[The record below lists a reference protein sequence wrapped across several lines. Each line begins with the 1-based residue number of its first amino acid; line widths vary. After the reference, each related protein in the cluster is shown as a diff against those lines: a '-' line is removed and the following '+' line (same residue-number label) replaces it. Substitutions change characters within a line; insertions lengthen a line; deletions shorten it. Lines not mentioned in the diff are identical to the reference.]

1 MEEETDLR
9 QYVVVLVKHWKLII
23 LATFLAALAAALF
36 YFTTP
41 PVYEARA
48 SVAIVKSQSQ
58 IVFNPEFLTLSEEEM
73 SARGI
78 QTVDLGERRKAL
90 ASLVANPAI
99 AWKVIEELGSY
110 LSQEEQNPSI
120 LLGMV
125 EGKVGGEKGDLIDI
139 VVSSRDPEKAA
150 RIANAWAKAYEEH
163 VNALYGTS
171 PTAPAA
177 VRQQLEA
184 AGKEYEEREQAL
196 VAFMAENEIDE
207 LNLLIEEKLN
217 ILQSLQDGKARAV
230 STIIDTEVEAR
241 SQIIAAYIDA
251 LTQNRLIAFNKEQE
265 AKRELVSNYIQA
277 QISSRN
283 AVFNEQV
290 SEKVEALAY
299 YYDKKSLV
307 QRLLRDA
314 RMLREVVIT
323 GGASS
328 STTNA
333 LAVLLLKAEAFA
345 SSGELPGAMEL
356 QLGAVT
362 GLDQGATAQ
371 AADLEA
377 LIGTLESEL
386 TALEGSIQDLSQ
398 ELLKNEGYDF
408 LDTEFPTDDPL
419 SVAINES
426 YPQLFEIGDLAKLT
440 DLVSPDNPLK
450 ATSEERAKN
459 LLQLSGLER
468 VPEYTA
474 AAEPLSAAIEKL
486 HDEVDALRADLEKEE
501 AEQRE
506 LTRAR
511 DLAWDTY
518 STLAD
523 KATEVEIAADVGGSQ
538 VRFAAPAV
546 PPLSPA
552 GPKEKQ
558 SIALAAA
565 VGLMIGVAGAFG
577 VEYLAPAFAGSAAIK
592 KRIAPGDKGNQNA
605 DEEQLGG
612 DEFSN

>member
-1 MEEETDLR
+1 MEEGTDLR

-23 LATFLAALAAALF
+23 LATFLAALVAALF
-36 YFTTP
+36 CFITP
-41 PVYEARA
+41 PVYEATA

-90 ASLVANPAI
+90 ASLVVNSAI
-99 AWKVIEELGSY
+99 ASQVIEELGSY

-177 VRQQLEA
+177 VRQQLED

-196 VAFMAENEIDE
+196 VDFMAENEIDE
-207 LNLLIEEKLN
+207 LNVLIDEKLN
-217 ILQSLQDGKARAV
+217 IIKG
-230 STIIDTEVEAR
+230 
-241 SQIIAAYIDA
+241 
-251 LTQNRLIAFNKEQE
+251 
-265 AKRELVSNYIQA
+265 

-283 AVFNEQV
+283 SVFDEQI
-290 SEKVEALAY
+290 SQKIETLAH
-299 YYDKKSLV
+299 YYDKQSLL
-307 QRLLRDA
+307 QRVLRDA
-314 RMLREVVIT
+314 RMLREVANT

-333 LAVLLLKAEAFA
+333 LAVLLLKAEAFT
-345 SSGELPGAMEL
+345 SSGGLPGNLQL
-356 QLGAVT
+356 QLGALT
-362 GLDQGATAQ
+362 GLDQGGGAQ
-371 AADLEA
+371 ASDLEA

-386 TALEGSIQDLSQ
+386 TELETSIQDLSR

-408 LDTEFPTDDPL
+408 LYTGFPT
-419 SVAINES
+419 
-426 YPQLFEIGDLAKLT
+426 
-440 DLVSPDNPLK
+440 
-450 ATSEERAKN
+450 
-459 LLQLSGLER
+459 
-468 VPEYTA
+468 
-474 AAEPLSAAIEKL
+474 AEPLSPVIKKL

-552 GPKEKQ
+552 GPKKKQ

>member
-36 YFTTP
+36 YFTAP

-78 QTVDLGERRKAL
+78 QAVDLGERRKAL
-90 ASLVANPAI
+90 ASLVVNSAI
-99 AWKVIEELGSY
+99 ASQVIEELGSY

-125 EGKVGGEKGDLIDI
+125 EGKVGGGRGDLIDV

-163 VNALYGTS
+163 INALYGTS

-184 AGKEYEEREQAL
+184 ARKKYDEREQAL

-207 LNLLIEEKLN
+207 LKLLIEEKLN
-217 ILQSLQDGKARAV
+217 IVQSLQNSKTSV
-230 STIIDTEVEAR
+230 VTTIFE
-241 SQIIAAYIDA
+241 
-251 LTQNRLIAFNKEQE
+251 KEQE
-265 AKRELVSNYIQA
+265 GRKELVANYIEA
-277 QISSRN
+277 EVAARK
-283 AVFNEQV
+283 AVFNEQL
-290 SEKVEALAY
+290 SEKLETLAH
-299 YYDKKSLV
+299 YYDNKALLE
-307 QRLLRDA
+307 RLLADA
-314 RMLREVVIT
+314 GGLLELIRR

-333 LAVLLLKAEAFA
+333 LAILLLKAEAFA
-345 SSGELPGAMEL
+345 SSGDLPSSIQL
-356 QLGAVT
+356 QLGAIS
-362 GLDQGATAQ
+362 GLDQGASAQ
-371 AADLEA
+371 EADLEA
-377 LIGTLESEL
+377 LISVLENGL
-386 TALEGSIQDLSQ
+386 AGLKPSIEELSQ
-398 ELLKNEGYDF
+398 ELLNNEGYSF
-408 LDTEFPTDDPL
+408 LDVKSSTDDPL
-419 SVAINES
+419 SLAIKER
-426 YPQLFEIGDLAKLT
+426 YPQLFEAKDLIA
-440 DLVSPDNPLK
+440 LK
-450 ATSEERAKN
+450 EIIP
-459 LLQLSGLER
+459 GLEETN
-468 VPEYTA
+468 VSVTQ
-474 AAEPLSAAIEKL
+474 PLSMVIEQL
-486 HDEVDALRADLEKEE
+486 HSDVDALRAELEQEE
-501 AEQRE
+501 AQQRE

-552 GPKEKQ
+552 GPKKKQ
-558 SIALAAA
+558 SIALAAM
-565 VGLMIGVAGAFG
+565 VGLMIGVVGAFG
-577 VEYLAPAFAGSAAIK
+577 VEYLAPDFAGSAAIK
-592 KRIAPGDKGNQNA
+592 KRIAPGDKGDQNA
-605 DEEQLGG
+605 DEEQLGK
-612 DEFSN
+612 DDCSY

>member
-1 MEEETDLR
+1 MEEGTDLR

-36 YFTTP
+36 RFITP
-41 PVYEARA
+41 PVYEAIA
-48 SVAIVKSQSQ
+48 SVAIVKSTTE
-58 IVFNPEFLTLSEEEM
+58 IVFSPEFRTLSEEQM
-73 SARGI
+73 AAGGI
-78 QTVDLGERRKAL
+78 QAVNLGERRKAL
-90 ASLVANPAI
+90 ASLVVNSAI
-99 AWKVIEELGSY
+99 ASQVIEELGSY

-177 VRQQLEA
+177 VRQQLED

-290 SEKVEALAY
+290 SEKVETLAY

-345 SSGELPGAMEL
+345 SSGGLPGAMEL

-459 LLQLSGLER
+459 LLQLQGLER

-474 AAEPLSAAIEKL
+474 AAEPLSAAVEKL
-486 HDEVDALRADLEKEE
+486 HDEVDALRAELEQEE
-501 AEQRE
+501 AQQRE

-538 VRFAAPAV
+538 VRFAAQAV

-552 GPKEKQ
+552 GPKKKQ
-558 SIALAAA
+558 SIALAAM
-565 VGLMIGVAGAFG
+565 VGLMIGVVGAFG
-577 VEYLAPAFAGSAAIK
+577 VEYLTPDFAGSAAIK
-592 KRIAPGDKGNQNA
+592 KRIAPRDKGNQNA
-605 DEEQLGG
+605 DEEQFGR